1 MPRIKRA
8 DRADQSR
15 GMHMS
20 GIRHAS
26 QKPALNL
33 SGLFFFYQD
42 WNETFHVLLPFPL
55 CPPSKISTF
64 SLTSPAPSAHA
75 LSNYCQSASHDP
87 HGIMGHE
94 AAWWKGKPQL
104 ALYHYCQLLQP
115 SRHHGY
121 DVGHRCASSYR
132 FKQLLLLLIL
142 LPTLFLLTL
151 QYTLL
156 PPSPTEII
164 KAPTRD
170 PLLKFSLLK
179 FLHFSWKL
187 PALLKLLRELLM
199 PLTPL

>member
-104 ALYHYCQLLQP
+104 VYTITVSFY
-115 SRHHGY
+115 SHHGTTVTTSAIAVLPLTDLNSFCCY
-121 DVGHRCASSYR
+121 WSYYR
-132 FKQLLLLLIL
+132 HCSYWPCNTHYYLHLLL
-142 LPTLFLLTL
+142 
-151 QYTLL
+151 
-156 PPSPTEII
+156 
-164 KAPTRD
+164 K
-170 PLLKFSLLK
+170 
-179 FLHFSWKL
+179 
-187 PALLKLLRELLM
+187 
-199 PLTPL
+199 

>member
-1 MPRIKRA
+1 MRRF
-8 DRADQSR
+8 
-15 GMHMS
+15 M
-20 GIRHAS
+20 
-26 QKPALNL
+26 
-33 SGLFFFYQD
+33 FFFPSPSV
-42 WNETFHVLLPFPL
+42 HVLAHQPG
-55 CPPSKISTF
+55 
-64 SLTSPAPSAHA
+64 SLGSRSVQLLSVCLARSARHHGTRSGVVKRKAPV
-75 LSNYCQSASHDP
+75 
-87 HGIMGHE
+87 G
-94 AAWWKGKPQL
+94 
-104 ALYHYCQLLQP
+104 LYHYCQLLQP

-164 KAPTRD
+164 KAPSRD